1 VHSVDIA
8 DVEVNLRNA
17 GVEKRFEAASFRL
30 ANFIHAARNGHL
42 FPSSRAKRGDLPL
55 QYIFSETFGQLACP
69 VPRGGFAPGRRY
81 DHEYDSRRAGLEAL
95 NTTKRRDPGMLPI
108 RRLVVNIK

>member
-1 VHSVDIA
+1 MFARHLIDGA
-8 DVEVNLRNA
+8 LNPALRA
-17 GVEKRFEAASFRL
+17 PVRSGEM
-30 ANFIHAARNGHL
+30 FI
-42 FPSSRAKRGDLPL
+42 SSRHREPSAAICLCITFFLEP
-55 QYIFSETFGQLACP
+55 FGQLACP

-95 NTTKRRDPGMLPI
+95 NITERRDPGMLPI

>member
-1 VHSVDIA
+1 MYSVDIA
-8 DVEVNLRNA
+8 DVEANMRNA

-55 QYIFSETFGQLACP
+55 HYIFSGALRSASVPDPTGRLRTGDAGTIINAIP
-69 VPRGGFAPGRRY
+69 VGR
-81 DHEYDSRRAGLEAL
+81 DWKH
-95 NTTKRRDPGMLPI
+95 
-108 RRLVVNIK
+108 